1 MERADVSGH
10 GGHPRIPKV
19 ICIVGH
25 RPSPWLPEHVVMAT
39 GLHRVRFGEALGGG
53 CGAHW

>member
-10 GGHPRIPKV
+10 GEHPRIPKV

-25 RPSPWLPEHVVMAT
+25 CPSPGLPEPVVMAT
-39 GLHRVRFGEALGGG
+39 GLHCVSFGEALGGG
-53 CGAHW
+53 CSAH

>member
-10 GGHPRIPKV
+10 GEHPRIPKV

-25 RPSPWLPEHVVMAT
+25 HLSLGLPESVVMAT
-39 GLHRVRFGEALGGG
+39 GLHRVSFGEALGGG
-53 CGAHW
+53 CGAH